1 VFINQQV
8 VQRLFPE
15 RKKMIWLIL
24 GLLVFL
30 GVHSVRIVADP
41 WRTRMIARIGLNHW
55 KGLYSLASLAGF
67 VLLVIGYGE
76 ARRLGLPLYDP
87 PPFTRHIAALLMLP
101 SMVLLVATYVSR
113 NHFKARFGHPM
124 LLAVKL
130 WALAH
135 LLSNGRAAEVI
146 LFGAFLAWAVAD
158 FIAARRRDRA
168 AGTVYPPGE
177 GVRTVIVLIA
187 GTALWVVFAAVL
199 HQWLIGVAPFMRSPA
214 V

>member
-1 VFINQQV
+1 M
-8 VQRLFPE
+8 L
-15 RKKMIWLIL
+15 WLIL

-30 GVHSVRIVADP
+30 GAHSARIVAEP
-41 WRTRMIARIGLNHW
+41 WRARVIARIGLNPW
-55 KGLYSLASLAGF
+55 KGLYSLVSLAGL
-67 VLLVIGYGE
+67 VLIVIGYGE
-76 ARRLGLPLYDP
+76 ARRLGLPLYEP
-87 PPFTRHIAALLMLP
+87 PPFMRHIATLLMLP
-101 SMVLLVATYVSR
+101 AMVLLVAAYVPR

-130 WALAH
+130 WAVAH

-168 AGTVYPPGE
+168 AGTAYPPGE
-177 GVRTVIVLIA
+177 TWRSAIVVVA

-199 HQWLIGVAPFMRSPA
+199 HQWLIGVAPFPRSA
-214 V
+214 AL

>member
-1 VFINQQV
+1 
-8 VQRLFPE
+8 
-15 RKKMIWLIL
+15 MIWLIL
-24 GLLVFL
+24 GLLLFL
-30 GVHSVRIVADP
+30 GVHSVRIVAEP
-41 WRTRMIARIGLNHW
+41 WRTRVIARIGPNPW
-55 KGLYSLASLAGF
+55 KGLYSLVSLAGF
-67 VLLVIGYGE
+67 TLLVIGYGE

-101 SMVLLVATYVSR
+101 SMVLLVATYVPR

-177 GVRTVIVLIA
+177 GLRTVIVLIA
-187 GTALWVVFAAVL
+187 GTALWAVFAAVL

-214 V
+214 A

>member
-1 VFINQQV
+1 
-8 VQRLFPE
+8 
-15 RKKMIWLIL
+15 MIWLIL

>member
-1 VFINQQV
+1 
-8 VQRLFPE
+8 
-15 RKKMIWLIL
+15 MIWLIL
-24 GLLVFL
+24 GLLLFL
-30 GVHSVRIVADP
+30 GMHSVRIVADP
-41 WRTRMIARIGLNHW
+41 WRTRMIARIGLNPW

-87 PPFTRHIAALLMLP
+87 PTFTRHIAALLMLP
-101 SMVLLVATYVSR
+101 SMVLLVAAYVPH
-113 NHFKARFGHPM
+113 NHFKARFGNPM

-158 FIAARRRDRA
+158 FIAARWRDRA

-177 GVRTVIVLIA
+177 GLRTVIVLIA
-187 GTALWVVFAAVL
+187 GTALWVVSAAVL
-199 HQWLIGVAPFMRSPA
+199 HQWLIGVAPFMRSTA
-214 V
+214 A